1 MKAWILSKPLDLL
14 RADIPVPEAG
24 PNEVLLKVL
33 CCGVCHTDLHEYKG
47 EIPLPVL
54 PVVPGHQVVG
64 IVKETGPDAKRF
76 KKGDRVGVPWLHGT
90 CGDCDYCRS
99 GRENLCDHAQ
109 FTGLHIHGGFAEYHL
124 VHKDFMHRLP
134 VGYGI
139 HELAPL
145 LCGGV
150 IGYRAYRQAGMIG
163 EKKTLGLF
171 GFGSSAHLLL
181 QIAKAQSHDVFVFS
195 RSAEHQD
202 LARSL
207 GADWAGAVGERP
219 PDLLDAGIV
228 FAPRGALMIE
238 GLKLLKKGGR
248 MVSAG
253 IHMDDLP
260 SFPYRLLW
268 EERTLTSVAN
278 STRKD
283 VTDLLAAAAKIPL
296 KIETE
301 VFPFDRLP
309 EALVRL
315 EKGLVRGSAVLQV
328 AQNVRCEK

>member
-1 MKAWILSKPLDLL
+1 MKAWILSKPFNLR
-14 RADIPVPEAG
+14 RADIPVPEPG

-54 PVVPGHQVVG
+54 PIVPGHQIVGEVVEMG
-64 IVKETGPDAKRF
+64 EGASRF
-76 KKGDRVGVPWLHGT
+76 QKGDRVGVPWLRWT
-90 CGDCDYCRS
+90 CGICRYCRS
-99 GRENLCDHAQ
+99 GRENLCDDAR
-109 FTGLHIHGGFAEYHL
+109 FTGLHAHGGFVEYHL
-124 VHKDFMHRLP
+124 FHEDFGHPLP
-134 VGYGI
+134 RGYPP

-145 LCGGV
+145 MCGGV
-150 IGYRAYRQAGMIG
+150 IGYRAYRQAGMVGG
-163 EKKTLGLF
+163 EKTLGLF
-171 GFGSSAHLLL
+171 GFGSSAHILL
-181 QIAKAQSHDVFVFS
+181 QIAKAEGHRVFVFS
-195 RSAEHQD
+195 RSGDHRD
-202 LARSL
+202 LAARL
-207 GADWAGAVGERP
+207 GADWTGPTGEKP

-228 FAPRGALMIE
+228 FAPKGSLMIE

-260 SFPYRLLW
+260 SFPYKLLW

-283 VTDLLAAAAKIPL
+283 VTDLLWVAAKTRL

-301 VFPFDRLP
+301 VFPFDHLP
-309 EALVRL
+309 DALERMN
-315 EKGLVRGSAVLQV
+315 KGLVRGSAVLAV
-328 AQNVRCEK
+328 P